1 MGDALVALGGAFLA
15 AGLLARMGRRL
26 GLPTI
31 ALFMAAGII
40 FGPHTAGLDL
50 VEDPAE
56 LELVATLG
64 LILLLFH
71 LGLEFSLGDLLAGGR
86 RLVAAGTVYLLLNVG
101 GGALFGLALGWG
113 TGEALV
119 VAGAVGISSSAI
131 VTKLLVELRRLA
143 NPEAR
148 PILGIVVVQ
157 DIFITLYLVLLQPV
171 FGDSEGAGGSLLAIG
186 RALGLLLVLG
196 ALARWGAPL
205 VGRLVATSDDELLT
219 VLFVGLGV
227 LVAGVAEE
235 LGVSAAI
242 GAFMAGLILAETAV
256 AGRVERLVLPLRDA
270 FAAIF
275 FFTFGVTIEPSDV
288 ASVIGP
294 VSLAVTVTVVLST
307 TASLMAARMYGF
319 GPRPAANLALTLLP
333 RGEFSLVLATLA
345 AAAGLDP
352 RLGPLVAGYV
362 LILALG
368 GPLLAARS
376 AWLARFV
383 PRKLVEGALP

>member
-1 MGDALVALGGAFLA
+1 MGDALVALGGSFLA
-15 AGLLARMGRRL
+15 AGVLARMGRRI

-31 ALFMAAGII
+31 ALFMGAGVV
-40 FGPHTAGLDL
+40 FGPHTPGLDL

-56 LELVATLG
+56 LELVAALG

-71 LGLEFSLGDLLAGGR
+71 LGLEFSLADLLAGGR
-86 RLVAAGTVYLLLNVG
+86 RLLAAGVVYLLLNVG
-101 GGALFGLALGWG
+101 GGALFGVALGWG

-143 NPEAR
+143 NPETR

-157 DIFITLYLVLLQPV
+157 DIFITLYLVILQPV
-171 FGDSEGAGGSLLAIG
+171 FGDSEGAGAALVAIA
-186 RALGLLLVLG
+186 RALGVLVVLG

-205 VGRLVATSDDELLT
+205 VGRLVASSDDELLT
-219 VLFVGLGV
+219 VLFVGVGV
-227 LVAGVAEE
+227 MVAGIAEE

-242 GAFMAGLILAETAV
+242 GAFMAGLILAETSV

-275 FFTFGVTIEPSDV
+275 FFAFGVAIEPSDV

-294 VSLAVTVTVVLST
+294 VAAAVAVTVVLST
-307 TASLMAARMYGF
+307 AASLIAARMYGF
-319 GPRPAANLALTLLP
+319 RRRPTANLALTLLP
-333 RGEFSLVLATLA
+333 RGEFSLVLATLGT
-345 AAAGLDP
+345 AAGLDP
-352 RLGPLVAGYV
+352 RLAPLVAGYV
-362 LILALG
+362 LILAVG
-368 GPLLAARS
+368 GPLAAARS
-376 AWLARFV
+376 ASLARLV
-383 PRKLVEGALP
+383 PQRLLKGAVP